1 MRIRAFGAGIL
12 LALFSVLSQAAEPR
26 VGTYTQVSSKRVS
39 ATIWEYVLK
48 ARLSNPGE
56 ALSDVK
62 AKVKSADV
70 SILVVEDQLEFG
82 EVAAGATLTSRD
94 TFTIRIDRSKPLD
107 ESKLV
112 WTVTSKPL
120 MQAAFTPAPN
130 GGPAGI
136 AITFSPTVA
145 AAISRYEWDFDGDGV
160 VDAADAAG
168 VAQRWTYASAGSYEA
183 KLTVR
188 DRTGYAV
195 RSSKTVVIVS
205 AAPVLG
211 GLTPKDAVLPAGA
224 QPRIAATFSDP
235 AGIDTSS
242 VRLLLDGNDVTAQA
256 SISAQ
261 GVSYTPPQALSAGA
275 HTAYVSVR
283 NRAGTVGESVWGFDV
298 AAPRAYKVAIVS
310 PAGGQTSVE
319 PRIAVE
325 VDASSDAGY
334 PRLALLNDKPMTA
347 SSATADGVYRFAGEA
362 DLVDGRNTVTATVEF
377 SDGQRRSTITEVD
390 YNAPVKITVTSP
402 ADKAVLGR
410 VQASSPG
417 NLTGSVERPTLVTG
431 RLSKPVAAVAIN
443 QQAAELDASGLGFSF
458 PRFFLHEGANL
469 LNVVATD
476 LQGRVSTA
484 SISVSVDQTAPIL
497 NVESPRAG
505 TITRAAWVD
514 VRGMVNDAVEAIFGA
529 PEPQVFIS
537 VNDQAEQAA
546 TVADRYFLL
555 SRLALS
561 EGLNRIKVRALDHL
575 GNERVQTLDVHR
587 ADTGLAG
594 LLIVDGHDQT
604 GPGRTELPKPLT
616 VLALDKDGEPVKD
629 LAVEFL
635 VERGTGSLS
644 PNQGRTASGDANYS
658 ARAVSVRTDAQGRA
672 AVWFRSGKQAGPG
685 ANLVRATSPLLGGE
699 GVLFTANSQRGTP
712 AILRADLGLNQI
724 SETDAPVME
733 ILSAVVRDNADN
745 HLPNVKVEFRVTE
758 GKAFFVDQPGAFASA
773 DGQSIVLSTDKN
785 GLVGVRPYLGS
796 EPGIVRIAARA
807 ALGEDFNDPNGTV
820 GGASFVIRAKK
831 ASDGPASFGGFV
843 YSDKGVPLE
852 GVKVSIGRTPL
863 LATTDDKGYFEI
875 GNVPPGRI
883 DLFVDGRAVNPSNDP
898 SKPQWPSL
906 HFEAYVVR
914 GQKNELPHAIYLPA
928 LLVGEAK
935 VVGGNEDVVLTIPGL
950 EGFSMKV
957 KANSV
962 TFPDGSRTGT
972 LVVSPVTADKLPM
985 APPAG
990 GAQFGVPAWT
1000 IQPAG
1005 TRFDPPIE
1013 VQMPNSTLEEPG
1025 DNLPVVQ
1032 WDHDLG
1038 QYVPMGRATVS
1049 ADGAWLV
1056 TDAGSGVTKA
1066 GWGGLCR
1073 YDDCK
1078 TAATK
1083 CSECEKI
1090 ENRGSPSCPTCV
1102 ADSAKAGKE
1111 CGGNKCKR
1119 CKGGKCDKAPEADG
1133 DKIGSMGGQL
1143 AVAGELSTKAKVITR
1158 SLGVVFDLGGN
1169 FGVQYS
1175 GEERCCVRKAS
1186 GVATKVELTGGGQLE
1201 GAVGVPLL
1209 PILKK
1214 VSTLLFMDALAGPSV
1229 VLRGNIGGSVAG
1241 NYDECPDKG
1250 EVLGKVSGAVEFLP
1264 LTFSSDFRVK
1274 QKNLDGSVGDVDGNL
1289 RPLDVGL
1296 SGNFGWN
1303 VRGTVGRSLPFEGD
1317 DAFIQVFVKSS
1328 IQYGLL
1334 NWTVLDLQIPVYQ
1347 GKTPSFSI
1355 GF

>member
-1 MRIRAFGAGIL
+1 MKIRAFGVGVL
-12 LALFSVLSQAAEPR
+12 LALVSMLAAASETR
-26 VGTYTQVSSKRVS
+26 VGTYTQVSSKRVN
-39 ATIWEYVLK
+39 ATIWEFVLK
-48 ARLSNPGE
+48 ARLSNSGA

-62 AKVKSADV
+62 ATVKSSDPSFA
-70 SILVVEDQLEFG
+70 VVEDQLEFG
-82 EVAAGATLTSRD
+82 EVAAGATVTSRD

-120 MQAAFTPAPN
+120 MQAEFTVTPN
-130 GGPAGI
+130 G
-136 AITFSPTVA
+136 A
-145 AAISRYEWDFDGDGV
+145 AAPSLLKFKPATVPAIVRYEWDFNGDGL
-160 VDAADAAG
+160 VDVSDESGAEQAWAYRVAG
-168 VAQRWTYASAGSYEA
+168 TYAVR
-183 KLTVR
+183 LTVR
-188 DRTGYAV
+188 DAQGHV
-195 RSSKTVVIVS
+195 SSKVRDVAIIDAALVI
-205 AAPVLG
+205 G
-211 GLTPKDAVLPAGA
+211 GLSPTDTTLPAFA
-224 QPRIAATFSDP
+224 RPAVTANFSDP
-235 AGIDTSS
+235 AGIDSAS
-242 VRLLLDGNDVTAQA
+242 VRLLVNGNDVTAQTQV
-256 SISAQ
+256 SAQ
-261 GVSYTPPQALSAGA
+261 GVSYTPAQALAEGPYTVMLTVANRQGTSK
-275 HTAYVSVR
+275 TA
-283 NRAGTVGESVWGFDV
+283 VWGFDV
-298 AAPRAYKVAIVS
+298 AAPRSYSVQIRQPGGASTVTS
-310 PAGGQTSVE
+310 PSLSVL
-319 PRIAVE
+319 ADVTANSSY
-325 VDASSDAGY
+325 AS
-334 PRLALLNDKPMTA
+334 RVTLNDTQMQQTGLTA
-347 SSATADGVYRFAGEA
+347 EGAVQYAGVL
-362 DLVDGRNTVTATVEF
+362 DLVPGKNTVTVAVQYEDGERRVAT
-377 SDGQRRSTITEVD
+377 TEVN
-390 YNAPVKITVTSP
+390 YSAPARITITSP
-402 ADKAVLGR
+402 ADKAALGR
-410 VQASSPG
+410 AQASSPG
-417 NLTGSVERPTLVTG
+417 NLTGTVERPTLIAG
-431 RLSKPVAAVAIN
+431 RLSAPVATVTIN
-443 QQAAELDASGLGFSF
+443 QQAAELDASGLNFSF

-469 LNVVATD
+469 INVVATD
-476 LQGRVSTA
+476 AGGRVSTA

-1083 CSECEKI
+1083 CRDCEGLVKKGNCYECQYDGSGGPFAKTSQSIDRNLNDWGPSGALKSALRELAGI
-1090 ENRGSPSCPTCV
+1090 EISLSAKVKGERVNEPSCCDRKKAKEEKQSGQGSLAFEGAMYVAIGEATPIGRVLATFKTEAFIRGKVGGAGAVSFDTDYCKEPGKQDVVEVSASAGGALELGLRFGNPDPGPGPVTGVGLEGYGGVDLQAAVKNKIGPTEFELERV
-1102 ADSAKAGKE
+1102 VNAYVQLDVVFASGSMTLV
-1111 CGGNKCKR
+1111 KR
-1119 CKGGKCDKAPEADG
+1119 SWELSKCDN
-1133 DKIGSMGGQL
+1133 SCM
-1143 AVAGELSTKAKVITR
+1143 VS
-1158 SLGVVFDLGGN
+1158 
-1169 FGVQYS
+1169 
-1175 GEERCCVRKAS
+1175 AS
-1186 GVATKVELTGGGQLE
+1186 
-1201 GAVGVPLL
+1201 PL
-1209 PILKK
+1209 I
-1214 VSTLLFMDALAGPSV
+1214 
-1229 VLRGNIGGSVAG
+1229 R
-1241 NYDECPDKG
+1241 
-1250 EVLGKVSGAVEFLP
+1250 
-1264 LTFSSDFRVK
+1264 
-1274 QKNLDGSVGDVDGNL
+1274 
-1289 RPLDVGL
+1289 
-1296 SGNFGWN
+1296 
-1303 VRGTVGRSLPFEGD
+1303 
-1317 DAFIQVFVKSS
+1317 
-1328 IQYGLL
+1328 
-1334 NWTVLDLQIPVYQ
+1334 
-1347 GKTPSFSI
+1347 
-1355 GF
+1355 